1 MGRRIKKSKRAQLPD
16 DVKYVVVDFMTYKV
30 IERLIKNKS
39 ILEPL
44 HTEGCWSGVNANYSH
59 DELYLLVVDK
69 AWCES
74 IVDYMN
80 KHCNRQEGYWT
91 IEPGSGMICYQHLT
105 ISGCMGRTEAYG
117 LGPVIRYHLFNL
129 ALDDVL

>member
-1 MGRRIKKSKRAQLPD
+1 MSNHVKVVKRSQIPA

-30 IERLIKNKS
+30 IQRLIKNKS
-39 ILEPL
+39 IIEPL
-44 HTEGCWSGVNANYSH
+44 STEGCWSGVNANYSH

-69 AWCES
+69 AWKS
-74 IVDYMN
+74 SVVDYMN
-80 KHCNRQEGYWT
+80 KRCNRLEGYWT

-105 ISGCMGRTEAYG
+105 ISGCMGELDAYD
-117 LGPVIRYHLFNL
+117 LGPVVRYHLFNL